1 MGSPSHFF
9 RAWFQNPQSY
19 PGARLHDWSAAQ
31 TIPAAHWSAI
41 FIPGT
46 SLATTHSPHAG
57 GFVAFIYVL
66 GREGAGPGS
75 GGRAEEVRLSSPLAG
90 APEPRG
96 GSLFSSG
103 LSSPGRRRVLLS
115 FCLLAGLVS
124 DSDREPATPGLSM
137 ADGKHVGGEASEK
150 KNLWIRR
157 K

>member
-1 MGSPSHFF
+1 MVGRPDHPS
-9 RAWFQNPQSY
+9 S
-19 PGARLHDWSAAQ
+19 
-31 TIPAAHWSAI
+31 
-41 FIPGT
+41 
-46 SLATTHSPHAG
+46 SLVSDFHSWYLIGYDTLASRR